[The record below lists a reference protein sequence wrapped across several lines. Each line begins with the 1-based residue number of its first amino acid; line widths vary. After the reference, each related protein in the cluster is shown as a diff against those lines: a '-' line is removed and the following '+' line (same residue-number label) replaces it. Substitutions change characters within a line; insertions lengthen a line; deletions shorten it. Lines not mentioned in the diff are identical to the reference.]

1 MTHITASNSTTATWN
16 CWNDTG
22 TATSVIDT
30 TWGCWANSTVTTTAT
45 TAGSATTWMQWMSDG
60 TTSGTYVVT
69 QPAQLSKEQLAVVKQ
84 QQAEFNKA
92 QAELQAKQK
101 HAKAKAEQL
110 LVEHLTEEQEKA
122 WKENRAIFVTAKSG
136 RRFKIREGRAGNI
149 EEINAEGKAIRSFCV
164 HVEPYNVPDAD
175 NVLAQKLALEHNEE
189 ALLRVANSHPITP
202 YR

>member
-30 TWGCWANSTVTTTAT
+30 TWGCWANSTATT
-45 TAGSATTWMQWMSDG
+45 TAGSATTWMRWMSDG
-60 TTSGTYVVT
+60 TTSGNYVVT

-149 EEINAEGKAIRSFCV
+149 EEINADGKAIRSFCV

>member
-1 MTHITASNSTTATWN
+1 MN
-16 CWNDTG
+16 TG
-22 TATSVIDT
+22 TAASTTVWRTWTNDT
-30 TWGCWANSTVTTTAT
+30 
-45 TAGSATTWMQWMSDG
+45 
-60 TTSGTYVVT
+60 TTSGSYVIT
-69 QPAQLSKEQLAVVKQ
+69 RQGYQAPQLTPEQIAAAEQ
-84 QQAEFNKA
+84 RQAEYVKA

-101 HAKAKAEQL
+101 RAKAKAEQL

-136 RRFKIREGRAGNI
+136 RRFKIKEGRAGNI
-149 EEINAEGKAIRSFCV
+149 EEINAEGKSIRSFCV